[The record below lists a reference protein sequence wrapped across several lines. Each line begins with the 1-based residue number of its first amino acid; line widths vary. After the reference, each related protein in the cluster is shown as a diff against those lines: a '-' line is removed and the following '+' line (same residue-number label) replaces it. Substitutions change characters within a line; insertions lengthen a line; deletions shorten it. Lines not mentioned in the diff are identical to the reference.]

1 MSSPSQVEMFSLRFS
16 NVCYGNGKYMMTR
29 LEGFKHLLG
38 VVQSVNSINNKTN
51 YIDTPMLLEWMERV
65 NIVGNMYNVKK
76 TNREIIQRS
85 PTLLRFLV
93 KHGKLSN
100 VDVLSMMELCTGSSI
115 DQDLSIA
122 ANTGKKLVDR
132 WVVGDRGSLI
142 FVGFGVYFLVFFL
155 FATALHHCF
164 LIFGSHG
171 DHCETGWNVC
181 RPLSIDCHGHWSIE
195 RFEISERTR

>member
-122 ANTGKKLVDR
+122 ANTGKKLVDG
-132 WVVGDRGSLI
+132 WVVGDRAHS
-142 FVGFGVYFLVFFL
+142 FLLVLGCIFL
-155 FATALHHCF
+155 FFSFSPLLCTTVF

-195 RFEISERTR
+195 RFKISERTR

>member
-122 ANTGKKLVDR
+122 ANTGKKLVDGGG
-132 WVVGDRGSLI
+132 WLVIEAHS
-142 FVGFGVYFLVFFL
+142 FLLVLGCIFL
-155 FATALHHCF
+155 FF
-164 LIFGSHG
+164 SFS
-171 DHCETGWNVC
+171 
-181 RPLSIDCHGHWSIE
+181 PLLCTTV
-195 RFEISERTR
+195 F

>member
-1 MSSPSQVEMFSLRFS
+1 MFSLRFS

-38 VVQSVNSINNKTN
+38 VVQSVNSINSKTN
-51 YIDTPMLLEWMERV
+51 YIDPPMLLEWMERV

-100 VDVLSMMELCTGSSI
+100 VDVLSMMELCTGPNTDQEVSI
-115 DQDLSIA
+115 T
-122 ANTGKKLVDR
+122 ANTGKKLVVGE
-132 WVVGDRGSLI
+132 WVVGDSSIFFCFWGVFSCSVHFRHCFPPLSLI
-142 FVGFGVYFLVFFL
+142 
-155 FATALHHCF
+155 
-164 LIFGSHG
+164 
-171 DHCETGWNVC
+171 WQ
-181 RPLSIDCHGHWSIE
+181 PW
-195 RFEISERTR
+195 